1 MDEVRLLRLF
11 GRFLRE
17 LLEDENLSKQDLLRL
32 AKALED
38 MDKTYYGDPQP
49 FRKIK
54 RR

>member
-1 MDEVRLLRLF
+1 MDEVKLLNLF
-11 GRFLRE
+11 ARFLRE

-38 MDKTYYGDPQP
+38 MDKTYYGDPLP

>member
-38 MDKTYYGDPQP
+38 MDRSYYGDPQK
-49 FRKIK
+49 FRVK
-54 RR
+54 R

>member
-17 LLEDENLSKQDLLRL
+17 LLEDENLSKEELLRL

-38 MDKTYYGDPQP
+38 MDKTYIGDAMP
-49 FRKIK
+49 FKLIK
-54 RR
+54 KR